1 MFVGEVI
8 GNVWGTRKHKSLCD
22 KRLLLVRP
30 IDPLTEKPTG
40 DAIMAVEYGT
50 GAGPGSIVL
59 VMDEGGSAR
68 SVLKDEAAPVRTV
81 IVGVVDS
88 VVSGGKV
95 KKYD

>member
-1 MFVGEVI
+1 MFVAEVV
-8 GNVWGTRKHKSLCD
+8 GNVWGTRKHCSLCD

-30 IDPLTEKPTG
+30 IDPL
-40 DAIMAVEYGT
+40 MAVEYGT

-59 VMDEGGSAR
+59 VLDEGGSAR
-68 SVLKDEAAPVRTV
+68 SVLHDEKAPIRTV

-88 VVSGGKV
+88 VTSGGKV

>member
-1 MFVGEVI
+1 MFIAEVV

-30 IDPLTEKPTG
+30 IDPMTEKHTG

-68 SVLKDEAAPVRTV
+68 SVLKDLASSHSLPISSCVALGLR
-81 IVGVVDS
+81 S
-88 VVSGGKV
+88 VWST
-95 KKYD
+95 